1 MATQTTQLPDTP
13 SNHSERVEKLLL
25 SLTRDIAQDI
35 LPLEEILKLNG
46 VTASRFALIQNL
58 PRYRSMLHQARLE
71 WATAKNSAERVRLK
85 TAIMIEDALPEL
97 HSRLHD
103 RTELL
108 ASKVRL
114 AEFLG
119 KLSGITEKA
128 NASGPAAETFK
139 VVINLGEDRKL
150 EIEKSLPTKVI
161 EHEPRD
167 EDD

>member
-1 MATQTTQLPDTP
+1 MTTQPSQLPDTQ

-46 VTASRFALIQNL
+46 VTASRFAIIQTL
-58 PRYRSMLHQARLE
+58 PRYKSMLHQARLE
-71 WATAKNSAERVRLK
+71 WATAKNSSERVRLK

-150 EIEKSLPTKVI
+150 EIEKQIPMKTI
-161 EHEPRD
+161 ETVVEN
-167 EDD
+167 DDD